1 MKKLSELEIG
11 EEAVIVEMLAENR
24 RLKDM
29 GLVEGTKTKCLLKS
43 PLGDPAA
50 YSVRGAVVAIRNDD
64 ACKIGIEV
72 LCDD

>member
-1 MKKLSELEIG
+1 MKKLSELKVG
-11 EEAVIVEMLAENR
+11 EEAVIAEMMTVNR

-29 GLVEGTKTKCLLKS
+29 GLVVGTKTKCLLKS

-50 YSVRGAVVAIRNDD
+50 YRVRGAVVAIRNDD

>member
-1 MKKLSELEIG
+1 MKKLSELKVG
-11 EEAVIVEMLAENR
+11 EEAVIAEMMTENR

-29 GLVEGTKTKCLLKS
+29 GLVVGTKTKCLLKS

-50 YSVRGAVVAIRNDD
+50 YRVRGAVVAIRNDD

>member
-43 PLGDPAA
+43 PLGDPVA
-50 YSVRGAVVAIRNDD
+50 YRVRGAVIAIRNDD
-64 ACKIGIEV
+64 ARKIGIEV
-72 LCDD
+72 LCDE